1 MRRIIALPLC
11 LFISACNDHPMVP
24 VDAVF
29 SVARVQSVDVPER
42 PQLDLLF
49 VVDDSGSMAEE
60 QASLAANFA
69 EVARFLQAD
78 LGGRADVRVAVT
90 TTDLARAERRGAF
103 VQPTRPGCEGMAPV
117 LALGPGTASAADTVE
132 SIAAQLACLTDVGVR
147 GANREKGLEAMR
159 WALDCNGPNAAA
171 FGRCCVADGDGR
183 AVYDRQCLDTP
194 EFLRPDAL
202 LAVVFLTDEDDCSD
216 PAAHPAA
223 SRRGL
228 CRTGVPEAGD
238 CEPGE
243 AAAACR
249 ARVCDVEKQPI
260 FAICR
265 HGAGGLDA
273 EGIPAAYAD
282 PRYCP
287 TGDRAACFAVE
298 CGGRDAESCH
308 GARCG
313 PNSDAD
319 NASLHTCAWF
329 ADLLTPVDDY
339 RDFLAGLK
347 REPARQLVVA
357 AFTGVPRTTE
367 AGNAVRAV
375 LPVEAP
381 DPACV
386 GAAGSAQPSEACC
399 PGGACAGE
407 PMPACTSGLGSAAAG
422 HRYFA
427 LAEAFGE
434 RGIGCTDDGTCV
446 SLCEGDLTGAVSA
459 LTSAVGDALRCLC
472 LDVPPRGDTVSV
484 ELRCPQGGC
493 APTRLSPEQYTV
505 ESGRAECTSGAAVC
519 LDQPPPPRA
528 HLEVTYGVDVPDTVT
543 Q

>member
-1 MRRIIALPLC
+1 MRCSKTWPL
-11 LFISACNDHPMVP
+11 LLLLGACNDHPMLP
-24 VDAVF
+24 LDAVV
-29 SVARVQSVDVPER
+29 SVARVQSVEVPER

-69 EVARFLQAD
+69 EVARFLQTD

-90 TTDLARAERRGAF
+90 STDLVRADRRGAF
-103 VQPTRPGCEGMAPV
+103 VQPTRPGCEAQAPI
-117 LALGPGTASAADTVE
+117 LALGPDTASSFASVETV
-132 SIAAQLACLTDVGVR
+132 AAQLACLTDLGVR
-147 GANREKGLEAMR
+147 GSNREKGLEAMR
-159 WALDCNGPNAAA
+159 LALDCNGPNAAA
-171 FGRCCVADGDGR
+171 FGRCCVPDGDGR
-183 AVYDRQCLDTP
+183 AVYDRQCDDTP
-194 EFLRPDAL
+194 DFLRPDAL

-223 SRRGL
+223 ARRSL

-238 CEPGE
+238 CEAGE
-243 AAAACR
+243 ATAACR
-249 ARVCDVEKQPI
+249 TRVCDVEQQSI
-260 FAICR
+260 YALCR
-265 HGAGGLDA
+265 HGAGGRDA

-287 TGDRAACFAVE
+287 TGDRAACFGVE
-298 CGGRDAESCH
+298 CGGLDAEACFS
-308 GARCG
+308 ARCG
-313 PNSDAD
+313 PGKDAG
-319 NASLHTCAWF
+319 NETLHTCAWF
-329 ADLLTPVDDY
+329 ADVLTPVDDY

-357 AFTGVPRTTE
+357 AFTGVPRRTE

-381 DPACV
+381 DPACQ
-386 GAAGSAQPSEACC
+386 GAAGMERPTEACC

-407 PMPACTSGLGSAAAG
+407 PMPACTSNLGSAAAG
-422 HRYFA
+422 HRYLA

-434 RGIGCTDDGTCV
+434 RGIGCSEDGTCV
-446 SLCEGDLTGAVSA
+446 SLCEGDLTSAVTA

-472 LDVPPRGDTVSV
+472 LDAPPRGDTVSV
-484 ELRCPQGGC
+484 ELRCPHGGC
-493 APTRLSPEQYTV
+493 APKRLSAGELTL
-505 ESGRAECTSGAAVC
+505 ESGRAECTSGMAVC
-519 LDQPPPPRA
+519 LEQPPPPRA